1 MFGGKLTEEV
11 FNAKGSIG
19 YPEAKGHGTSPNVR
33 LLELGLVVKRK
44 WWIWSLQ
51 EVSRVPLLRKDE
63 KSQQKKI
70 GKEVYKLKPKLQ

>member
-1 MFGGKLTEEV
+1 VFGGKLTEEV

-44 WWIWSLQ
+44 W
-51 EVSRVPLLRKDE
+51 
-63 KSQQKKI
+63 
-70 GKEVYKLKPKLQ
+70 